1 MSVEVRREEVGVWS
15 DGVEGR
21 GDVIVDI
28 ILMRRVD
35 QVWRCDDVE
44 R

>member
-1 MSVEVRREEVGVWS
+1 MEVRREEVGVWS